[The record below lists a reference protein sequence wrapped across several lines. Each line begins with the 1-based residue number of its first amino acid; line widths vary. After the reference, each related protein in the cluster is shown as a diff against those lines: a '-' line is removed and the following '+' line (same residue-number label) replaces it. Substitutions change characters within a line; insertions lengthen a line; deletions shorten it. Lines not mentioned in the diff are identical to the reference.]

1 MMASASNAITVSRSG
16 KQTSPSLSAS
26 SAEEPP
32 PCGSR
37 PDGSDADAA
46 CAAAA
51 SSLLSP
57 AMAGTDSSLRCQAK
71 ARCRGRL
78 PIALLFTRAEGSV
91 GVGHVLGCRS
101 ASLLILWMDE
111 LRRVALRFRVA
122 AAASGT

>member
-1 MMASASNAITVSRSG
+1 MPLVISRRLDAPPRLSGVPPQNHPRGSKQARSAT
-16 KQTSPSLSAS
+16 TH
-26 SAEEPP
+26 
-32 PCGSR
+32 
-37 PDGSDADAA
+37 
-46 CAAAA
+46 
-51 SSLLSP
+51 
-57 AMAGTDSSLRCQAK
+57 LRCQAK